1 MNTQNEL
8 KAYTD
13 GFSSR
18 LDALFDEIG
27 IRPHGR
33 GVLLAEWTG
42 LSKSGA
48 RKMYLEDRPP
58 SSDEA
63 FKKLVH
69 GLRKAAEQIGR
80 KGVNEAQIENYLLHD
95 GQNPFNQAKQ
105 HSDARKHFS
114 SLGAATQAKIYM
126 LIDEDG
132 KKRGENIFDELS
144 SGQLELLVEK
154 ISEIHLTQ
162 NLDVNSS
169 QMVEIVGALIKLARQ
184 NVLI

>member
-1 MNTQNEL
+1 MGTQNEL
-8 KAYTD
+8 KAYSA

-18 LDALFDEIG
+18 LDALFDLIG
-27 IRPHGR
+27 IRSHGR

-48 RKMYLEDRPP
+48 RKMYSEDRPP

-63 FKKLVH
+63 TKKLV
-69 GLRKAAEQIGR
+69 LCFKKAAEHIG
-80 KGVNEAQIENYLLHD
+80 KVGVGEGQIENYLLHN
-95 GQNPFNQAKQ
+95 GPNPFTQIVQEVEK
-105 HSDARKHFS
+105 KHFS
-114 SLGAATQAKIYM
+114 TLGASTQAKIYL
-126 LIDEDG
+126 LIDENG
-132 KKRGENIFDELS
+132 KKRGVNIFDELTS
-144 SGQLELLVEK
+144 MQLEKVVEK
-154 ISEIHLTQ
+154 ISEIHVTQ